1 MGRGKGA
8 AIIRKMHE
16 KYMNSLKKYNE
27 NALDKSNDH
36 VEIRLQ
42 ASSTIISVRASP
54 TGASVAEDLQAD
66 AVDRQNISSC
76 CVCE

>member
-42 ASSTIISVRASP
+42 APSTIIFGKVMPQLGQVLWKTFKPS
-54 TGASVAEDLQAD
+54 
-66 AVDRQNISSC
+66 AVGR
-76 CVCE
+76 